1 MSCQVGYHL
10 SNNFFV
16 FLIFSAPDEP
26 SVTPWSGSWSRG
38 WWQRRAGADH
48 WSAYRDIGG
57 DETSDSDLEAPT
69 RHRQTIMAACYGDT
83 QPSGTAMAS
92 LSRHQPSN
100 RGPWLIVTTRQ
111 EKLSQLTDKRF
122 SGFMA
127 SQLLIYVQI
136 CASLLRLRGSLDRR
150 VTGAFSLSP
159 APVPWASGHNTDH
172 IRSHFYPNHCIVS
185 NIRVN

>member
-1 MSCQVGYHL
+1 MLVVLFFYMVYLCISITLSKCQAGYHL

-16 FLIFSAPDEP
+16 FLTFSARDQP

-48 WSAYRDIGG
+48 WPAYPDIGG
-57 DETSDSDLEAPT
+57 DETSDSDMEAPT

-100 RGPWLIVTTRQ
+100 RGSWLTM
-111 EKLSQLTDKRF
+111 SP
-122 SGFMA
+122 
-127 SQLLIYVQI
+127 
-136 CASLLRLRGSLDRR
+136 LDRKSWVSSR
-150 VTGAFSLSP
+150 IKDSP
-159 APVPWASGHNTDH
+159 NLWQ
-172 IRSHFYPNHCIVS
+172 VS
-185 NIRVN
+185 C